1 MYVRGTL
8 GRLGGLGFLPPPYTS
23 VGCIEEVNGCWD
35 AMIAPKIV
43 IDLDAGSTVDVW
55 EVLDE
60 MSRFAA

>member
-43 IDLDAGSTVDVW
+43 IDLDAGSKVDV
-55 EVLDE
+55 
-60 MSRFAA
+60 